1 MTKRS
6 WLEILEYLS
15 VAGSVAGS
23 VAAIATQ
30 QIVYAATPLSLSA
43 VLSLAN
49 RRRLAQETPIGG
61 NDIELR
67 EKFVRELGLLREQVQ
82 GLPTDSEFNFVQS
95 AVSKHSEDLEQVKRQ
110 LEKTLSLAQGLEL
123 NPLRQDISVLRENY
137 AGVQET
143 LTTLSAQLNGA
154 ESHKGAGTAPGVE
167 RLESAITQI
176 NSKIAQFQNKLSK
189 LETGGGAPDL
199 SPVLSEIAHIEQRLE
214 AVRESATQA
223 IEQEIAGLRADLEAR
238 ISAENPQE
246 FGAEQVN
253 SLSSAIAQLQERQQQ
268 LERAIAPVS
277 ELRSQLEQ
285 LNQKV
290 AAQPDIEQVERLRTS
305 LSLAIALIPQL
316 EQQLDLER
324 LGVLANA
331 NASAVDLTGV
341 DEALR
346 KIAESVSEAIS
357 DIDTRLAPLE
367 AVNLRR
373 IQEDLA
379 VQTRE
384 LEQITTGLAA
394 LKQEQGSWQTSLTA
408 LRDKID
414 ELPLLVAPS
423 ALEPLETALT
433 TLKERVDVLSA
444 FPYPEL
450 QAQLEQLAD
459 RVNNLPSAIASQ
471 SDVEQLNQALVEV
484 TQNLAEV
491 RELTDSLENQSE
503 VSSRLSQLDQIVS
516 GLSSRIDETLP
527 QEREQLRQEVQSL
540 REQLEWQGNGV
551 PNTVSNEVTHQ
562 IHQLLEQFN
571 TRPELEQIET
581 LSASVSELDRRLEQ
595 LPTPSKSLGQE
606 KDAEVIDVLRLE
618 ISELRSTLAQVS
630 ESLGQLSDV
639 TPERIER
646 LEAALGQLEGQ
657 LEQWR
662 SRPVQGAVQPQI
674 EQLSQQ
680 LKALA
685 NHPEVPHNASD
696 RGHLQSLISPAIA
709 QQLDQIESLLE
720 GIKAHQYELVF
731 DRPSIRTQLF
741 EAIDTAQHRL
751 ILVCP
756 WVSRAG
762 LDGVLLQ
769 KLEGLLK
776 QGVQVEIGWGH
787 LRDIE
792 AGEFPIRINEN
803 WQLDPMAKRGLYD
816 ALNDLEHLRTQYG
829 DRLQLKVLGT
839 HENFLVCD
847 DSWAMLATHHFL
859 SSSDTLPEREVGLRT
874 TDPKIIQGL
883 IERFSE
889 PLLNPANASA
899 YYNRGFERLDIGDY
913 QGAID
918 DYTRALQIDS
928 NQPTAYN
935 NRGLAKFQVGDFA
948 GAVAD
953 YTRSLELNSNE
964 SVVYFNRGFARF
976 NLGDYAG
983 AIGDYT
989 ESILKAPE
997 QTGAY
1002 FYRGEAYGRLGNYQQ
1017 AAEDYSRAIQLN
1029 PQDAVAYNNRGLA
1042 RYNQAD
1048 YASAIADY
1056 TEALRLKPDDAV
1068 AYLNRGVARSSG
1080 ADYHGAIEDFS
1091 QALGLNEKYASAYNY
1106 RGRAR
1111 AEMGDRQGAI
1121 MDLQTAANLF
1131 SRQGDTINHQQA
1143 IAALTT
1149 LASGE

>member
-30 QIVYAATPLSLSA
+30 QIVYAATPLSLSV
-43 VLSLAN
+43 VLNLAN
-49 RRRLAQETPIGG
+49 RRRLAQEPYLGG

-67 EKFVRELGLLREQVQ
+67 EKFARELAILREQVQ
-82 GLPTDSEFNFVQS
+82 GLPTDSEFNHVQS
-95 AVSKHSEDLEQVKRQ
+95 AVSKHSEEFAEVKRQ

-143 LTTLSAQLNGA
+143 LAALSAQLKGA
-154 ESHKGAGTAPGVE
+154 ESSKGGHGVE
-167 RLESAITQI
+167 RLESAIAQI

-189 LETGGGAPDL
+189 LEPGGGTPDL
-199 SPVLSEIAHIEQRLE
+199 NPVLSEIAQIEQRLE
-214 AVRESATQA
+214 TVRSSVSQA

-238 ISAENPQE
+238 MSAGNPLE
-246 FGAEQVN
+246 FGAQQVS
-253 SLSSAIAQLQERQQQ
+253 SLSSEIAKLQERQQQ
-268 LERAIAPVS
+268 LEQAIAPVS
-277 ELRSQLEQ
+277 ELRLQLDR

-290 AAQPDIEQVERLRTS
+290 AAQPDIEQVERLRNS

-324 LGVLANA
+324 LGVNTNGNA
-331 NASAVDLTGV
+331 AGVDLTGV
-341 DEALR
+341 DDSLR
-346 KIAESVSEAIS
+346 KIAESVSEAIAE
-357 DIDTRLAPLE
+357 IDTRLAPFE

-379 VQTRE
+379 LQTRE
-384 LEQITTGLAA
+384 LEQLTSGLAA
-394 LKQEQGSWQTSLTA
+394 LQQEQGSWQTA
-408 LRDKID
+408 LAGLQEKID
-414 ELPLLVAPS
+414 GLPQFVAPE
-423 ALEPLETALT
+423 ALEPLEAALT
-433 TLKERVDVLSA
+433 TLKERVDLLA
-444 FPYPEL
+444 GFPIPEL
-450 QAQLEQLAD
+450 QNQLEQLAD
-459 RVNNLPSAIASQ
+459 RVNNLPEAIASQ
-471 SDVEQLNQALVEV
+471 SDVHKLNQALLEV
-484 TQNLAEV
+484 TANLAQV
-491 RELTDSLENQSE
+491 RQLTTSLENQSE
-503 VSSRLSQLDQIVS
+503 VSSRLSQLDSIVS
-516 GLSSRIDETLP
+516 ELSTRLDETLP
-527 QEREQLRQEVQSL
+527 QEREELRQEVQSL
-540 REQLEWQGNGV
+540 REQLEWQGTGV
-551 PNTVSNEVTHQ
+551 PNAVSSEVSQQ

-571 TRPELEQIET
+571 SRPELEQIET

-595 LPTPSKSLGQE
+595 LPNPSQSPAVEGDGE
-606 KDAEVIDVLRLE
+606 AIDVLRLE
-618 ISELRSTLAQVS
+618 ISELRSALAQVS
-630 ESLGQLSDV
+630 ESIGQLSDV

-662 SRPVQGAVQPQI
+662 SRPGQVSVQPQI

-685 NHPEVPHNASD
+685 THPEVPHNAPES
-696 RGHLQSLISPAIA
+696 GHLQSLISPAIA
-709 QQLDQIESLLE
+709 QQLYQIESLLE

-731 DRPSIRTQLF
+731 DRPAIRAQLL
-741 EAIDTAQHRL
+741 EAIDTVQHRL

-762 LDGVLLQ
+762 LDATLLQ
-769 KLEGLLK
+769 KLEGLLQ
-776 QGVQVEIGWGH
+776 QGVQIEIGWGH

-792 AGEFPIRINEN
+792 AGEFPIRINEH

-816 ALNDLEHLRTQYG
+816 ALNDLEHLRSQYG

-847 DSWAMLATHHFL
+847 DKWAMLATHHFL
-859 SSSDTLPEREVGLRT
+859 SSSDAIPEREVGLRT

-913 QGAID
+913 QGAVE
-918 DYTRALQIDS
+918 DYTRALQIDG

-935 NRGLAKFQVGDFA
+935 NRGLAKFQIGDFA
-948 GAVAD
+948 GAISD
-953 YTRSLELNSNE
+953 YTRSLELNDNE
-964 SVVYFNRGFARF
+964 AVVYFNRGFARF
-976 NLGDYAG
+976 NQADYTG

-1017 AAEDYSRAIQLN
+1017 AAEDYTRAIQLN

-1042 RYNQAD
+1042 RYNKGD
-1048 YASAIADY
+1048 YAGAIADY

-1068 AYLNRGVARSSG
+1068 AYLNRGVARSAG
-1080 ADYHGAIEDFS
+1080 ADYQGAIEDFT
-1091 QALGLNEKYASAYNY
+1091 QALSLNEKYASAYNY

-1121 MDLQTAANLF
+1121 GDLQTAANLF
-1131 SRQGDTINHQQA
+1131 SRQGDTKHHQQA
-1143 IAALTT
+1143 IAALTA
-1149 LASGE
+1149 LASAE

>member
-30 QIVYAATPLSLSA
+30 QIVYAATPLSLSV
-43 VLSLAN
+43 VLNLAN
-49 RRRLAQETPIGG
+49 RRRLAQEPSIGG
-61 NDIELR
+61 NDMELR
-67 EKFVRELGLLREQVQ
+67 EKFARELGILREQVQ
-82 GLPTDSEFNFVQS
+82 GLPTDSEFNHVQS
-95 AVSKHSEDLEQVKRQ
+95 AVSKHSEEFEEVKRQ

-143 LTTLSAQLNGA
+143 LAALTAKLNSPDSPKSG
-154 ESHKGAGTAPGVE
+154 HGVE
-167 RLESAITQI
+167 RLESAIAQI

-189 LETGGGAPDL
+189 LEPGGGTPDL
-199 SPVLSEIAHIEQRLE
+199 NPVLSEIAQIEQRLE
-214 AVRESATQA
+214 TVRASANQA

-238 ISAENPQE
+238 VSAGNPLE

-253 SLSSAIAQLQERQQQ
+253 ALSSAIAKLQERQQQ
-268 LERAIAPVS
+268 LEQAIAPVS
-277 ELRSQLEQ
+277 ELRMQLEQ

-290 AAQPDIEQVERLRTS
+290 AAQPDIEQVERLKTA

-324 LGVLANA
+324 LGVSARGNPE
-331 NASAVDLTGV
+331 AVDLTGV
-341 DEALR
+341 DESLR
-346 KIAESVSEAIS
+346 KIAESVSEAIAE
-357 DIDTRLAPLE
+357 IDTRLAPLE

-379 VQTRE
+379 LQTRE
-384 LEQITTGLAA
+384 LEQLTTGLAT
-394 LKQEQGSWQTSLTA
+394 LQQEQGSWKTA
-408 LRDKID
+408 LVGLQEKI
-414 ELPLLVAPS
+414 EGLPQFLAPE
-423 ALEPLETALT
+423 ALEPLENALT
-433 TLKERVDVLSA
+433 TLKERVDVLA
-444 FPYPEL
+444 EFPIPEL
-450 QAQLEQLAD
+450 EEQLAQLSD
-459 RVNNLPSAIASQ
+459 RVNNLPEAIASQ
-471 SDVEQLNQALVEV
+471 SDVEQLNQALQEV
-484 TQNLAEV
+484 TANLAEV
-491 RELTDSLENQSE
+491 RELTTSLENQSE
-503 VSSRLSQLDQIVS
+503 VSSRLSQLDSMVS
-516 GLSSRIDETLP
+516 ELNARIDETLP
-527 QEREQLRQEVQSL
+527 QEQEVLRQEVQSL
-540 REQLEWQGNGV
+540 REQLEWQGSGV
-551 PNTVSNEVTHQ
+551 PNAVSSEINHQ

-571 TRPELEQIET
+571 SRPEVEQIES
-581 LSASVSELDRRLEQ
+581 LAASVSELDRRLEQ
-595 LPTPSKSLGQE
+595 LPNPSSSPTEERDG
-606 KDAEVIDVLRLE
+606 EVIDVLRLE
-618 ISELRSTLAQVS
+618 ISELRSALAQVS
-630 ESLGQLSDV
+630 ESIGHLSDV

-646 LEAALGQLEGQ
+646 LELALGQLEGQ

-662 SRPVQGAVQPQI
+662 NRPGQVSVQPQI

-685 NHPEVPHNASD
+685 NHPEVPHPTPES
-696 RGHLQSLISPAIA
+696 GHLQSLISPAIA
-709 QQLDQIESLLE
+709 QQLYQIESLLE

-731 DRPSIRTQLF
+731 DRPSIRAQLF

-762 LDGVLLQ
+762 LDGTLLQ
-769 KLEGLLK
+769 KLEGLLQ

-792 AGEFPIRINEN
+792 AGEFPIRINEH

-847 DSWAMLATHHFL
+847 DKWAMLATHHFL
-859 SSSDTLPEREVGLRT
+859 SSSDALPEREVGLRT
-874 TDPKIIQGL
+874 TDPKIIHGL

-913 QGAID
+913 EGAVD
-918 DYTRALQIDS
+918 DYTRALQIDG

-935 NRGLAKFQVGDFA
+935 NRGLAKFQIGDFA
-948 GAVAD
+948 GAISD
-953 YTRSLELNSNE
+953 YTRSLELNDNE
-964 SVVYFNRGFARF
+964 AVVYFNRGFARF
-976 NLGDYAG
+976 NQGDYTG

-1017 AAEDYSRAIQLN
+1017 AAEDYTRAIQLN

-1042 RYNQAD
+1042 RYNQGD
-1048 YASAIADY
+1048 YAGAIADY

-1068 AYLNRGVARSSG
+1068 AYLNRGVARSAG
-1080 ADYHGAIEDFS
+1080 ADYHGAIEDFT
-1091 QALGLNEKYASAYNY
+1091 QALSLNEKYASAYNY

-1111 AEMGDRQGAI
+1111 AEIGDRQGAI
-1121 MDLQTAANLF
+1121 GDLQTAANLF
-1131 SRQGDTINHQQA
+1131 SRQGDPIHHQQA
-1143 IAALTT
+1143 IAALTA
-1149 LASGE
+1149 LASAE

>member
-1 MTKRS
+1 MTKLR

-30 QIVYAATPLSLSA
+30 QIVYAATPLSLSV
-43 VLSLAN
+43 VLNLAN
-49 RRRLAQETPIGG
+49 RRRLAPEPSLGG

-67 EKFVRELGLLREQVQ
+67 EKFARELGILREQVQ
-82 GLPTDSEFNFVQS
+82 GLPTDSEFNHVQS
-95 AVSKHSEDLEQVKRQ
+95 AVSKHSEEFEEVKRQ

-143 LTTLSAQLNGA
+143 LATLTAQLNSA
-154 ESHKGAGTAPGVE
+154 DSSKGGHGVE
-167 RLESAITQI
+167 RLESAIAQI

-189 LETGGGAPDL
+189 LEPGGGTTDL

-214 AVRESATQA
+214 TVRASVSEA

-238 ISAENPQE
+238 VSAGNPLE

-253 SLSSAIAQLQERQQQ
+253 SFSLEIAKLQERQQA
-268 LERAIAPVS
+268 LEQAIAPVS
-277 ELRSQLEQ
+277 ELRMQLEQ

-290 AAQPDIEQVERLRTS
+290 AAQPDIEQVERLKSS

-324 LGVLANA
+324 LGVAGNGTA
-331 NASAVDLTGV
+331 VGVDLTGV
-341 DEALR
+341 DESLR
-346 KIAESVSEAIS
+346 KIAESVSEAIAE
-357 DIDTRLAPLE
+357 IDTRLAPLE

-379 VQTRE
+379 LQTRE
-384 LEQITTGLAA
+384 LEQLTTGLAS
-394 LKQEQGSWQTSLTA
+394 LQQEQSSWQTA
-408 LRDKID
+408 LAGLQEKI
-414 ELPLLVAPS
+414 EGLPQFVAPE

-433 TLKERVDVLSA
+433 TLKERVDLLA
-444 FPYPEL
+444 GFPVPEL
-450 QAQLEQLAD
+450 QEQLEQLAD
-459 RVNNLPSAIASQ
+459 RVNNLPEAIASQ
-471 SDVEQLNQALVEV
+471 SDVEHLNQALQEV
-484 TQNLAEV
+484 TANLADV
-491 RELTDSLENQSE
+491 RELTNSLENQSE
-503 VSSRLSQLDQIVS
+503 VSSRLSQLDSMVS
-516 GLSSRIDETLP
+516 ELSSRIDDTLP
-527 QEREQLRQEVQSL
+527 QEREELRQEVQSL
-540 REQLEWQGNGV
+540 REQLEWQGSGV
-551 PNTVSNEVTHQ
+551 PNAVSSEVTHQ

-571 TRPELEQIET
+571 SRPELEQIET

-595 LPTPSKSLGQE
+595 LPNPSQSPAE
-606 KDAEVIDVLRLE
+606 ERDAEAIDVLRLE
-618 ISELRSTLAQVS
+618 ISELRSALAQVS
-630 ESLGQLSDV
+630 ESIGHLSDV

-662 SRPVQGAVQPQI
+662 DRPGQVSVQPQI

-680 LKALA
+680 LKVLA
-685 NHPEVPHNASD
+685 THPEVPHNTSES
-696 RGHLQSLISPAIA
+696 GHLQSLISPAIA
-709 QQLDQIESLLE
+709 QQLYQIESLLE

-731 DRPSIRTQLF
+731 DRPAIRAQLF
-741 EAIDTAQHRL
+741 EAIDTVQHRL

-762 LDGVLLQ
+762 LDSILLQ
-769 KLEGLLK
+769 KLEGLLQ
-776 QGVQVEIGWGH
+776 QGVQIEIGWGH

-792 AGEFPIRINEN
+792 AGEFPIRINEH

-816 ALNDLEHLRTQYG
+816 ALNDLEHLRSQYG

-847 DSWAMLATHHFL
+847 DNWAMLATHHFL
-859 SSSDTLPEREVGLRT
+859 SSSDAIPEREVGLRT

-913 QGAID
+913 EGAVD
-918 DYTRALQIDS
+918 DYTRALQIDG

-948 GAVAD
+948 GAISD
-953 YTRSLELNSNE
+953 YTRSLELNDNE
-964 SVVYFNRGFARF
+964 AVVYFNRGFARF
-976 NLGDYAG
+976 NQGDYTG

-1017 AAEDYSRAIQLN
+1017 ATEDYSRAIQLN

-1048 YASAIADY
+1048 YAGAIADY

-1068 AYLNRGVARSSG
+1068 AYLNRGVARSAG
-1080 ADYHGAIEDFS
+1080 TDYHGAIEDFT
-1091 QALGLNEKYASAYNY
+1091 QALSLNEKYASAYNY

-1121 MDLQTAANLF
+1121 GDLQTAANLF
-1131 SRQGDTINHQQA
+1131 SRQGDTMHHQQA
-1143 IAALTT
+1143 IAALTA
-1149 LASGE
+1149 LASAE

>member
-30 QIVYAATPLSLSA
+30 QIVYAATPLSLS
-43 VLSLAN
+43 VILNLAN
-49 RRRLAQETPIGG
+49 RRRLAQEPSIGG
-61 NDIELR
+61 NSIELG
-67 EKFVRELGLLREQVQ
+67 EKLARELKILREQVQ
-82 GLPTDSEFNFVQS
+82 GLPTDSEFNHVQS
-95 AVSKHSEDLEQVKRQ
+95 AVSKHSEEFEEVKRQ

-123 NPLRQDISVLRENY
+123 SPLRQDISVLRENY

-143 LTTLSAQLNGA
+143 LTALSAQLQSA
-154 ESHKGAGTAPGVE
+154 ESPKSGHGVE
-167 RLESAITQI
+167 RWESAIAQI

-189 LETGGGAPDL
+189 LETGNATPDL
-199 SPVLSEIAHIEQRLE
+199 NPVLSEIAQIEQRLE
-214 AVRESATQA
+214 TVRASVSQA

-238 ISAENPQE
+238 VSAGNPLE
-246 FGAEQVN
+246 FGAEQVS
-253 SLSSAIAQLQERQQQ
+253 SLSSEIAKLQERQQA
-268 LERAIAPVS
+268 LEQAIAPVS
-277 ELRSQLEQ
+277 ELRMQLEQ

-290 AAQPDIEQVERLRTS
+290 AAQPDVEQVERLRNA

-324 LGVLANA
+324 LGV
-331 NASAVDLTGV
+331 SARGNQEAIDLTGV
-341 DEALR
+341 DESLR
-346 KIAESVSEAIS
+346 KIAESVSEAITE
-357 DIDTRLAPLE
+357 IDTRLAPLE

-379 VQTRE
+379 LQTRD
-384 LEQITTGLAA
+384 LEQLTSGLAA
-394 LKQEQGSWQTSLTA
+394 LQQEQGSWQTALASLQE
-408 LRDKID
+408 KI
-414 ELPLLVAPS
+414 EGLPQFVAPE
-423 ALEPLETALT
+423 ALEPLEAALT
-433 TLKERVDVLSA
+433 TLKERVDLLGG
-444 FPYPEL
+444 FPIPEL
-450 QAQLEQLAD
+450 QDQLEQLAD

-471 SDVEQLNQALVEV
+471 SDVEQLNQALREV
-484 TQNLAEV
+484 TANLAEV
-491 RELTDSLENQSE
+491 RELTTSLENQSE
-503 VSSRLSQLDQIVS
+503 VSSRLSQLDSIVS
-516 GLSSRIDETLP
+516 ELSSRLDETLP
-527 QEREQLRQEVQSL
+527 QERDALRQEVQSL
-540 REQLEWQGNGV
+540 REQLEWQGSGV
-551 PNTVSNEVTHQ
+551 PNAVSSEVTHQ
-562 IHQLLEQFN
+562 IHELLEQFN
-571 TRPELEQIET
+571 SRPELEQIESLT
-581 LSASVSELDRRLEQ
+581 ASVSELDRRLEQ
-595 LPTPSKSLGQE
+595 LPNPSQSPAGGR
-606 KDAEVIDVLRLE
+606 DAEAIDVLRLE
-618 ISELRSTLAQVS
+618 ISELRSALAQVS
-630 ESLGQLSDV
+630 ESIGHLSDV

-646 LEAALGQLEGQ
+646 LEVALGQLEGQ

-662 SRPVQGAVQPQI
+662 NRPGEVSVQPQI

-685 NHPEVPHNASD
+685 THPEVPNNTQQS
-696 RGHLQSLISPAIA
+696 GHLQSLISPAIA
-709 QQLDQIESLLE
+709 QQLYQIESLLE

-731 DRPSIRTQLF
+731 DRPSIRAQLF
-741 EAIDTAQHRL
+741 EAIETAEHRL

-762 LDGVLLQ
+762 LDGTLLQ
-769 KLEGLLK
+769 KLEGLLQ

-792 AGEFPIRINEN
+792 AGEFPIRINEH

-847 DSWAMLATHHFL
+847 DKWAMLATHHFL
-859 SSSDTLPEREVGLRT
+859 SSSDALPEREVGLRT
-874 TDPKIIQGL
+874 TDPKIIHGL

-913 QGAID
+913 QGAVE
-918 DYTRALQIDS
+918 DYTRALQIDG

-935 NRGLAKFQVGDFA
+935 NRGLAKFQIGDFA

-953 YTRSLELNSNE
+953 YTRSLELNDNE
-964 SVVYFNRGFARF
+964 AVVYFNRGFARF
-976 NLGDYAG
+976 NQGDYTG

-997 QTGAY
+997 QTSAY

-1017 AAEDYSRAIQLN
+1017 AAEDYTRALQLN

-1048 YASAIADY
+1048 YAGAIADY

-1068 AYLNRGVARSSG
+1068 AYLNRGVARSAG
-1080 ADYHGAIEDFS
+1080 TDYHGAIEDFT
-1091 QALGLNEKYASAYNY
+1091 QALSLNEKYASAYNY

-1121 MDLQTAANLF
+1121 GDLQTAANLF
-1131 SRQGDTINHQQA
+1131 SRQGDTIHHQQA
-1143 IAALTT
+1143 IAALTA
-1149 LASGE
+1149 LASAE

>member
-30 QIVYAATPLSLSA
+30 QIVYAATPLSLSV
-43 VLSLAN
+43 VLNLAN
-49 RRRLAQETPIGG
+49 RRRLAQEPSIGG

-67 EKFVRELGLLREQVQ
+67 EKLARELGILREQVQ
-82 GLPTDSEFNFVQS
+82 GLPTDSEFNHVQS
-95 AVSKHSEDLEQVKRQ
+95 AVSKHSEEFEEVKRQ

-143 LTTLSAQLNGA
+143 LAALTAQLNGA
-154 ESHKGAGTAPGVE
+154 DSSKSGHGVE
-167 RLESAITQI
+167 RLESAIAQI

-189 LETGGGAPDL
+189 LDPGGGTPDL
-199 SPVLSEIAHIEQRLE
+199 NPVLSEIAQIEQRLE
-214 AVRESATQA
+214 TVRSSVSQA

-238 ISAENPQE
+238 VSAGNPLE

-253 SLSSAIAQLQERQQQ
+253 SLSSAIAKLQERQQQ
-268 LERAIAPVS
+268 LEQAIAPVS
-277 ELRSQLEQ
+277 ELRMQLEQ

-290 AAQPDIEQVERLRTS
+290 AAQPDIEQVERLKTA

-316 EQQLDLER
+316 EQQLDLEH
-324 LGVLANA
+324 LGVSARGNQE
-331 NASAVDLTGV
+331 AVDLTGV
-341 DEALR
+341 DESLR
-346 KIAESVSEAIS
+346 KIAESVSEAIAE
-357 DIDTRLAPLE
+357 IDTRLAPLE

-379 VQTRE
+379 LQTRE
-384 LEQITTGLAA
+384 LEQLTTGLAA
-394 LKQEQGSWQTSLTA
+394 LQQEQGSWKTA
-408 LRDKID
+408 LAGLQEKI
-414 ELPLLVAPS
+414 EGLPQFVAPE

-433 TLKERVDVLSA
+433 TLKERVDLLSG
-444 FPYPEL
+444 FPIPEL
-450 QAQLEQLAD
+450 QDQLEQLAD
-459 RVNNLPSAIASQ
+459 RVNNLPEAIASQ
-471 SDVEQLNQALVEV
+471 SDVEQLNQALLEV
-484 TQNLAEV
+484 TANLAEV
-491 RELTDSLENQSE
+491 RELTASLENQSE
-503 VSSRLSQLDQIVS
+503 VSSRLSQLDSIVS
-516 GLSSRIDETLP
+516 ELNSRMDNTLP
-527 QEREQLRQEVQSL
+527 QEREVLRQEVQSL
-540 REQLEWQGNGV
+540 REQLEWQGSGV
-551 PNTVSNEVTHQ
+551 PNAVSSEVTQQ

-571 TRPELEQIET
+571 SRPELEQIES
-581 LSASVSELDRRLEQ
+581 LAASVSELDRRLEQ
-595 LPTPSKSLGQE
+595 LPNSSSSPTEERDGE
-606 KDAEVIDVLRLE
+606 AIDVLRLE
-618 ISELRSTLAQVS
+618 ISELRSALAQVS
-630 ESLGQLSDV
+630 ESIGHLSDV

-662 SRPVQGAVQPQI
+662 SRPGQVSVQPQI

-685 NHPEVPHNASD
+685 THPEVPHTTPES
-696 RGHLQSLISPAIA
+696 GHLQSLISPAIA
-709 QQLDQIESLLE
+709 QQLYQIESLLE

-731 DRPSIRTQLF
+731 DRPAIRAQLF
-741 EAIDTAQHRL
+741 EAIDTVQHRL

-762 LDGVLLQ
+762 LDSILLQ
-769 KLEGLLK
+769 KLEGLLQ

-792 AGEFPIRINEN
+792 AGEFPIRINEH

-816 ALNDLEHLRTQYG
+816 ALNDLEHLRSQYG

-847 DSWAMLATHHFL
+847 DNWAMLATHHFL
-859 SSSDTLPEREVGLRT
+859 SSSDAIPEREVGLRT

-913 QGAID
+913 QGAVD
-918 DYTRALQIDS
+918 DYTRALQIDG

-935 NRGLAKFQVGDFA
+935 NRGLAKFQIGDFA
-948 GAVAD
+948 GAISD
-953 YTRSLELNSNE
+953 YTRSLELNDNE
-964 SVVYFNRGFARF
+964 AVVYFNRGFARF
-976 NLGDYAG
+976 NQGDYTG

-1017 AAEDYSRAIQLN
+1017 AAEDYTRAIQLN

-1048 YASAIADY
+1048 YAGAIADY

-1068 AYLNRGVARSSG
+1068 AYLNRGVARSAG
-1080 ADYHGAIEDFS
+1080 TDYHGAIEDFT
-1091 QALGLNEKYASAYNY
+1091 QALSLNEKYASAYNY

-1121 MDLQTAANLF
+1121 GDLQTAANLF
-1131 SRQGDTINHQQA
+1131 SRQGDTIHHQEA
-1143 IAALTT
+1143 IAALTA
-1149 LASGE
+1149 LASAD

>member
-30 QIVYAATPLSLSA
+30 QIVYAATPLSLSV
-43 VLSLAN
+43 VLNLAN
-49 RRRLAQETPIGG
+49 RRRLAQEPSLGG

-67 EKFVRELGLLREQVQ
+67 EKFARELAILREQVQ
-82 GLPTDSEFNFVQS
+82 GLPTDSEFNHVQS
-95 AVSKHSEDLEQVKRQ
+95 AVSKHSEEFEEVKRQ

-123 NPLRQDISVLRENY
+123 NPLRQDISILRENY

-143 LTTLSAQLNGA
+143 LAALSTQLTGGD
-154 ESHKGAGTAPGVE
+154 SPKSGHGVE
-167 RLESAITQI
+167 RLESAIAQI

-189 LETGGGAPDL
+189 FETGGGTPDL
-199 SPVLSEIAHIEQRLE
+199 NPVLSEIAQIEQRLE
-214 AVRESATQA
+214 TVRASVNQA

-238 ISAENPQE
+238 VSAGNPLE
-246 FGAEQVN
+246 FGAEQVS
-253 SLSSAIAQLQERQQQ
+253 SLSAEIAKLQERQKQ
-268 LERAIAPVS
+268 LEQAIAPVS
-277 ELRSQLEQ
+277 ELRLQLEQ

-290 AAQPDIEQVERLRTS
+290 AAQPDVEQVERLRNA

-324 LGVLANA
+324 LGVNTNGNA
-331 NASAVDLTGV
+331 AGVDLTGV
-341 DEALR
+341 DDSLR
-346 KIAESVSEAIS
+346 KIAESVSEAIAE
-357 DIDTRLAPLE
+357 IDTRLAPLE

-379 VQTRE
+379 LQTRE
-384 LEQITTGLAA
+384 LEQLTSGLAA
-394 LKQEQGSWQTSLTA
+394 LQQEQGSWQTALTA
-408 LRDKID
+408 LREKID
-414 ELPLLVAPS
+414 GLPPFVAPE

-433 TLKERVDVLSA
+433 SLKQRVDLLA
-444 FPYPEL
+444 GFPIPEL
-450 QAQLEQLAD
+450 QDQLEQLAD
-459 RVNNLPSAIASQ
+459 RVNHLPEAIASQ

-484 TQNLAEV
+484 TANLAEV
-491 RELTDSLENQSE
+491 RELTTSLENQSE
-503 VSSRLSQLDQIVS
+503 VSNRLSQLDSIVS
-516 GLSSRIDETLP
+516 ELSSRLDETLP
-527 QEREQLRQEVQSL
+527 QEREELRQEVQSL
-540 REQLEWQGNGV
+540 REQLEWQGSGV
-551 PNTVSNEVTHQ
+551 PNAVSSEVTHQ
-562 IHQLLEQFN
+562 IHELLEQFN
-571 TRPELEQIET
+571 SRPELEQIEA
-581 LSASVSELDRRLEQ
+581 LSANVSELDRRLEQ
-595 LPTPSKSLGQE
+595 LPNSPSSAE
-606 KDAEVIDVLRLE
+606 ERDAEVIDVLRLE
-618 ISELRSTLAQVS
+618 ISELRSALAQVS
-630 ESLGQLSDV
+630 ESIGHLSDV

-646 LEAALGQLEGQ
+646 LEVALGRLEGQ

-662 SRPVQGAVQPQI
+662 NRPGQVSVQPQI

-685 NHPEVPHNASD
+685 THPEVPHNTPGS
-696 RGHLQSLISPAIA
+696 GHLQSLISPAIA
-709 QQLDQIESLLE
+709 QQLYQIESLLE

-731 DRPSIRTQLF
+731 DRPSIRAQLE

-762 LDGVLLQ
+762 LDGNLLQ
-769 KLEGLLK
+769 KLEGLLQ

-792 AGEFPIRINEN
+792 AGEFPIRINEH

-816 ALNDLEHLRTQYG
+816 ALNDLEHLRSQYG

-847 DSWAMLATHHFL
+847 DKWAMLATHHFL
-859 SSSDTLPEREVGLRT
+859 SSSDALPEREVGLRT
-874 TDPKIIQGL
+874 TDPKIIHGL

-913 QGAID
+913 QGAVE

-935 NRGLAKFQVGDFA
+935 NRGLAKFQIGDFA
-948 GAVAD
+948 GAIAD
-953 YTRSLELNSNE
+953 YTRSLELNDNE
-964 SVVYFNRGFARF
+964 AVVYFNRGFARF
-976 NLGDYAG
+976 NQGDYTG

-997 QTGAY
+997 QTSAY

-1017 AAEDYSRAIQLN
+1017 AAEDYTRAIQLN

-1048 YASAIADY
+1048 YAGAIADY

-1068 AYLNRGVARSSG
+1068 AYLNRGVARSAG
-1080 ADYHGAIEDFS
+1080 ADYHGAIEDFT
-1091 QALGLNEKYASAYNY
+1091 QALSLNEKYASAYNY

-1121 MDLQTAANLF
+1121 GDLQTAANLF
-1131 SRQGDTINHQQA
+1131 SRQGDTIHHQQA
-1143 IAALTT
+1143 IAALTA
-1149 LASGE
+1149 LASAD

>member
-30 QIVYAATPLSLSA
+30 QIVYAATPLSLSV
-43 VLSLAN
+43 VLNLAN
-49 RRRLAQETPIGG
+49 RRRLAQEPSFGG

-67 EKFVRELGLLREQVQ
+67 EKLARELGILREQVQ
-82 GLPTDSEFNFVQS
+82 GLPTDSEFNHVQS
-95 AVSKHSEDLEQVKRQ
+95 AVSKHSEEFEEVKRQ

-143 LTTLSAQLNGA
+143 LAALTAQLNGA
-154 ESHKGAGTAPGVE
+154 DSSKSGHGVE
-167 RLESAITQI
+167 RLESAIAQI

-189 LETGGGAPDL
+189 LDPGGGTPDL
-199 SPVLSEIAHIEQRLE
+199 NPVLSEIAQIEQRLE
-214 AVRESATQA
+214 TVRSSVSQA

-238 ISAENPQE
+238 VSAGNPLE

-253 SLSSAIAQLQERQQQ
+253 SLSSAIAKLQERQQQ
-268 LERAIAPVS
+268 LEQAIAPVS
-277 ELRSQLEQ
+277 ELRMQLEQ

-290 AAQPDIEQVERLRTS
+290 AAQPDIEQVERLKTA

-324 LGVLANA
+324 LGVSARGNQE
-331 NASAVDLTGV
+331 AVDLTGV

-346 KIAESVSEAIS
+346 KIAESVSEAIAE
-357 DIDTRLAPLE
+357 IDTRLAPLE

-379 VQTRE
+379 LQTRE
-384 LEQITTGLAA
+384 LEQLTTGLAA
-394 LKQEQGSWQTSLTA
+394 LQQEQGSWKTA
-408 LRDKID
+408 LAGLQEKI
-414 ELPLLVAPS
+414 EGLPQFVAPE

-433 TLKERVDVLSA
+433 TLKERVDLLSG
-444 FPYPEL
+444 FPIPEL
-450 QAQLEQLAD
+450 QDQLEQLAD
-459 RVNNLPSAIASQ
+459 RVNNLPEAIASQ
-471 SDVEQLNQALVEV
+471 SDVEQLNQALLEV
-484 TQNLAEV
+484 TANLAEV
-491 RELTDSLENQSE
+491 RELTASLENQSE
-503 VSSRLSQLDQIVS
+503 VSSRLSQLDSIVS
-516 GLSSRIDETLP
+516 ELNSRMDDTLP
-527 QEREQLRQEVQSL
+527 QEREVLRQEVQSL
-540 REQLEWQGNGV
+540 REQLEWQGSGV
-551 PNTVSNEVTHQ
+551 PNAVSSEVTQQ

-571 TRPELEQIET
+571 SRPELEQIES

-595 LPTPSKSLGQE
+595 LPNSSQSPPE
-606 KDAEVIDVLRLE
+606 ERDAEAIDVLRLE
-618 ISELRSTLAQVS
+618 ISELRSALAQVS
-630 ESLGQLSDV
+630 ESLGHLSDV

-662 SRPVQGAVQPQI
+662 NRPGQVSVQPQI

-685 NHPEVPHNASD
+685 THPEVPHTTPES
-696 RGHLQSLISPAIA
+696 GHLQSLISPAIA
-709 QQLDQIESLLE
+709 QQLYQIESLLE

-731 DRPSIRTQLF
+731 DRPAIRAQLL
-741 EAIDTAQHRL
+741 EAIDTVQHRL

-762 LDGVLLQ
+762 LDSILLQ
-769 KLEGLLK
+769 KLEGLLQ

-792 AGEFPIRINEN
+792 AGEFPIRINEH

-816 ALNDLEHLRTQYG
+816 ALNDLEHLRSQYG

-859 SSSDTLPEREVGLRT
+859 SSSDAIPEREVGLRT

-913 QGAID
+913 QGAVD
-918 DYTRALQIDS
+918 DYTRALQIDG

-935 NRGLAKFQVGDFA
+935 NRGLAKFQIGDFA
-948 GAVAD
+948 GAISD
-953 YTRSLELNSNE
+953 YTRSLELNDNE
-964 SVVYFNRGFARF
+964 SVVYFNRGFARY
-976 NLGDYAG
+976 NQGDYTG

-1017 AAEDYSRAIQLN
+1017 AAEDYTRAIQLN

-1048 YASAIADY
+1048 YAGAIADY

-1068 AYLNRGVARSSG
+1068 AYLNRGVARSAG
-1080 ADYHGAIEDFS
+1080 TDYHGAIEDFT
-1091 QALGLNEKYASAYNY
+1091 QALSLNEKYASAYNY

-1121 MDLQTAANLF
+1121 GDLQTAANLF
-1131 SRQGDTINHQQA
+1131 SRQGDTIHHQEA
-1143 IAALTT
+1143 IAALTA
-1149 LASGE
+1149 LASAD

>member
-30 QIVYAATPLSLSA
+30 QIVYAATPLSLS
-43 VLSLAN
+43 VILNLAN
-49 RRRLAQETPIGG
+49 RRRLAQEPSIGG
-61 NDIELR
+61 NSIELG
-67 EKFVRELGLLREQVQ
+67 EKLARELKILREQVQ
-82 GLPTDSEFNFVQS
+82 GLPTDSEFNHVQS
-95 AVSKHSEDLEQVKRQ
+95 AVSKHSEEFEEVKRQ

-143 LTTLSAQLNGA
+143 LTALSAQLQSA
-154 ESHKGAGTAPGVE
+154 ESPKSGHGVE
-167 RLESAITQI
+167 RWESAIAQI

-189 LETGGGAPDL
+189 LETGNATPDL
-199 SPVLSEIAHIEQRLE
+199 NPVLSEIAQIEQRLE
-214 AVRESATQA
+214 TVRASVSQA

-238 ISAENPQE
+238 VSAGNPLE
-246 FGAEQVN
+246 FGAEQVS
-253 SLSSAIAQLQERQQQ
+253 SLSSEIAKLQERQQA
-268 LERAIAPVS
+268 LEQAIAPVS
-277 ELRSQLEQ
+277 ELRMQLEQ

-290 AAQPDIEQVERLRTS
+290 AAQPDVEQVERLRNA

-324 LGVLANA
+324 LGV
-331 NASAVDLTGV
+331 SARGNQEAIDLTGV
-341 DEALR
+341 DESLR
-346 KIAESVSEAIS
+346 KIAESVSEAITE
-357 DIDTRLAPLE
+357 IDTRLAPLE

-379 VQTRE
+379 LQTRD
-384 LEQITTGLAA
+384 LEQLTSGLAA
-394 LKQEQGSWQTSLTA
+394 LQQEQGSWQTALASLQE
-408 LRDKID
+408 KI
-414 ELPLLVAPS
+414 EGLPQFVAPE
-423 ALEPLETALT
+423 ALEPLEAALT
-433 TLKERVDVLSA
+433 TLKERVDLLGG
-444 FPYPEL
+444 FPIPEL
-450 QAQLEQLAD
+450 QDQLEQLAD

-471 SDVEQLNQALVEV
+471 SDVEQLNQALREV
-484 TQNLAEV
+484 TANLAEV
-491 RELTDSLENQSE
+491 RELTISLENQSE
-503 VSSRLSQLDQIVS
+503 VSSRLSQLDSIVS
-516 GLSSRIDETLP
+516 ELSSRLDETLP
-527 QEREQLRQEVQSL
+527 QERDALRQEVQSL
-540 REQLEWQGNGV
+540 REQLEWQGSGV
-551 PNTVSNEVTHQ
+551 PNAVSSEVTHQ
-562 IHQLLEQFN
+562 IHELLEQFN
-571 TRPELEQIET
+571 SRPELEQIES

-595 LPTPSKSLGQE
+595 LPNPSQSPAEGR
-606 KDAEVIDVLRLE
+606 DAEAIDVLRLE
-618 ISELRSTLAQVS
+618 ISELRSALAQVS
-630 ESLGQLSDV
+630 ESIGHLSDV

-646 LEAALGQLEGQ
+646 LEVALGQLEGQ

-662 SRPVQGAVQPQI
+662 NRPGEVSVQPQI

-685 NHPEVPHNASD
+685 THPEVPNNTQQS
-696 RGHLQSLISPAIA
+696 GHLQSLISPAIA
-709 QQLDQIESLLE
+709 QQLYQIESLLE

-731 DRPSIRTQLF
+731 DRPSIRAQLF
-741 EAIDTAQHRL
+741 EAIETAEHRL

-762 LDGVLLQ
+762 LDGTLLQ
-769 KLEGLLK
+769 KLEGLLQ

-792 AGEFPIRINEN
+792 AGEFPIRINEH

-847 DSWAMLATHHFL
+847 DKWAMLATHHFL
-859 SSSDTLPEREVGLRT
+859 SSSDALPEREVGLRT
-874 TDPKIIQGL
+874 TDPKIIHGL

-913 QGAID
+913 QGAVE
-918 DYTRALQIDS
+918 DYTRALQIDG

-935 NRGLAKFQVGDFA
+935 NRGLAKFQIGDFA

-953 YTRSLELNSNE
+953 YTRSLELNDNE
-964 SVVYFNRGFARF
+964 AVVYFNRGFARF
-976 NLGDYAG
+976 NQGDYTG

-997 QTGAY
+997 QTSAY

-1017 AAEDYSRAIQLN
+1017 AAEDYTRALQLN

-1048 YASAIADY
+1048 YAGAIADY

-1068 AYLNRGVARSSG
+1068 AYLNRGVARSAG
-1080 ADYHGAIEDFS
+1080 TDYHGAIEDFT
-1091 QALGLNEKYASAYNY
+1091 QALSLNEKYASAYNY

-1121 MDLQTAANLF
+1121 GDLQTAANLF
-1131 SRQGDTINHQQA
+1131 SRQGDTIHHQQA
-1143 IAALTT
+1143 IAALTA
-1149 LASGE
+1149 LASAE